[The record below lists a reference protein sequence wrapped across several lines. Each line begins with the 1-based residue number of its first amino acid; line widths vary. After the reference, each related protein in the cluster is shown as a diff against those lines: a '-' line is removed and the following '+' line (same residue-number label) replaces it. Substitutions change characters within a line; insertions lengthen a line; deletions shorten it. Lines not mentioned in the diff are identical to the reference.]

1 MVENKKEKLII
12 LGFKLIEKKGWSYF
26 SLKSLAKENKSDL
39 ESIKIFFKNKS
50 QFLEAFSEMIDN
62 KVLANIDKEEFN
74 KNSIKD
80 NLFEL
85 IMLRFENLNQYKTGL
100 KILLSD
106 LKKSPVELK
115 KIMKKVLDSMDLFL
129 EIASVKNNYLMDFIK
144 VNIIFIIYSYVFNVW
159 LDDQSSEMSKTMA
172 ELDKWLS
179 KAEFYGKK
187 INEYF

>member
-39 ESIKIFFKNKS
+39 ESIKNFFKNKS
-50 QFLEAFSEMIDN
+50 QFLVSFSEMIDN
-62 KVLANIDKEEFN
+62 KVLANIDKDEFN

-85 IMLRFENLNQYKTGL
+85 IMLRFENLNPYKTGL

-129 EIASVKNNYLMDFIK
+129 EIANVKNNYLMDFIK

>member
-50 QFLEAFSEMIDN
+50 QFLESFSEMIDN
-62 KVLANIDKEEFN
+62 KVLANIDKDEFN

-85 IMLRFENLNQYKTGL
+85 IMLRFENLNHYKTGL

-129 EIASVKNNYLMDFIK
+129 EIANVKNNYLMDLIK

>member
-50 QFLEAFSEMIDN
+50 QFLESFSEMIDN
-62 KVLANIDKEEFN
+62 KVLANIDKDEFN

-85 IMLRFENLNQYKTGL
+85 IMLRFENLNHYKTGL

-115 KIMKKVLDSMDLFL
+115 KIMRKVLDSMDLFL
-129 EIASVKNNYLMDFIK
+129 EIANVKNNYLMDFIK

-159 LDDQSSEMSKTMA
+159 LDDQSSEMSKTMV

>member
-50 QFLEAFSEMIDN
+50 QFLESFSEMIDN
-62 KVLANIDKEEFN
+62 KVLANIDKDEFN

-85 IMLRFENLNQYKTGL
+85 IMLRFENLNPYKTGL

-115 KIMKKVLDSMDLFL
+115 KIMKKVFDSMDLFL
-129 EIASVKNNYLMDFIK
+129 EIANVKNNYLMDFIK
-144 VNIIFIIYSYVFNVW
+144 VNIIFIIYSYVFKVW
-159 LDDQSSEMSKTMA
+159 LDDQSSEMSKTMV

>member
-50 QFLEAFSEMIDN
+50 EFLESFSEMIDN
-62 KVLANIDKEEFN
+62 KVLANIDKDEFN

-85 IMLRFENLNQYKTGL
+85 IMLRFENLNHYKTGL

-106 LKKSPVELK
+106 LKKSPLELK

-129 EIASVKNNYLMDFIK
+129 EIANVKNNYLMDFIK

>member
-26 SLKSLAKENKSDL
+26 SLKNLAKENKSDL

-50 QFLEAFSEMIDN
+50 QFLESFSEMIDN
-62 KVLANIDKEEFN
+62 KVLANIDKDEFN

-85 IMLRFENLNQYKTGL
+85 IMLRFENLNHFKTGL

-129 EIASVKNNYLMDFIK
+129 EIANVKNNYLMDFIK

-159 LDDQSSEMSKTMA
+159 LDDQSSEMSKTMV

>member
-12 LGFKLIEKKGWSYF
+12 LGFKLIEKKGWKYF

-39 ESIKIFFKNKS
+39 ESIKNFFKNKS
-50 QFLEAFSEMIDN
+50 QFLESFSEMIDN

-85 IMLRFENLNQYKTGL
+85 IMLRFENLNHYKTGL

-129 EIASVKNNYLMDFIK
+129 EIANVKNNYLMDFIK

-159 LDDQSSEMSKTMA
+159 LDDQSSEMSKTMV

>member
-12 LGFKLIEKKGWSYF
+12 LGFKLIEKKGWKYF

-50 QFLEAFSEMIDN
+50 QFLESFSEMIDN

-85 IMLRFENLNQYKTGL
+85 IMLRFENLNHYKTGL

-129 EIASVKNNYLMDFIK
+129 EIANVKNNYLMDFIK

>member
-12 LGFKLIEKKGWSYF
+12 LGFKVIEKKGWKYF

-50 QFLEAFSEMIDN
+50 EFLESFSEMIDN
-62 KVLANIDKEEFN
+62 KVLASIDKDEFN

-85 IMLRFENLNQYKTGL
+85 IMLRFENLNHYKTGL

-115 KIMKKVLDSMDLFL
+115 KIMKKVMDSMDLFL
-129 EIASVKNNYLMDFIK
+129 EIANVKNNYLMDFIK

>member
-50 QFLEAFSEMIDN
+50 QFLESFSEMIDN
-62 KVLANIDKEEFN
+62 KVLANIDKNEFN

-85 IMLRFENLNQYKTGL
+85 IMLRFENLNNYKTGL

-106 LKKSPVELK
+106 LKKSPLELK

-129 EIASVKNNYLMDFIK
+129 EIANVKNNYLMDFIK

-159 LDDQSSEMSKTMA
+159 LDDQSSEMSKTMV

-179 KAEFYGKK
+179 KAEFYGEK

>member
-50 QFLEAFSEMIDN
+50 QFLESFSEMIDN
-62 KVLANIDKEEFN
+62 KVLANIDKDEFN

-85 IMLRFENLNQYKTGL
+85 IMLRFENLNHYKTGL

-129 EIASVKNNYLMDFIK
+129 EIANVKNNYLMDFIK
-144 VNIIFIIYSYVFNVW
+144 VNIIFIIYSYVFKVW
-159 LDDQSSEMSKTMA
+159 LDDQSSEMSKTMV

>member
-12 LGFKLIEKKGWSYF
+12 LGFKLIEKKGWKYF

-50 QFLEAFSEMIDN
+50 QFLKSFSEMIDN
-62 KVLANIDKEEFN
+62 KVLANIDKDEFN

-85 IMLRFENLNQYKTGL
+85 IMLRFENLNPYKTGL

-129 EIASVKNNYLMDFIK
+129 EIANVKNNYLMDFIK

>member
-26 SLKSLAKENKSDL
+26 SLKNLAKENKSDL

-50 QFLEAFSEMIDN
+50 QFLVSFSEMIDN
-62 KVLANIDKEEFN
+62 KVLANIDKDEFN

-85 IMLRFENLNQYKTGL
+85 IMLRFENLNHYKTGL

-129 EIASVKNNYLMDFIK
+129 EIANVKNNYLMDFIK

>member
-12 LGFKLIEKKGWSYF
+12 LGFKLIEKKGWKYF

-50 QFLEAFSEMIDN
+50 QFLDSFSEMIDN

-85 IMLRFENLNQYKTGL
+85 IMLRFENLNPYKTGL

-115 KIMKKVLDSMDLFL
+115 KTMKKVLDSMDLFL
-129 EIASVKNNYLMDFIK
+129 EIANVKNNYLMDFIK

>member
-50 QFLEAFSEMIDN
+50 QFLESFSEMIDN
-62 KVLANIDKEEFN
+62 KVLANIDKDEFN

-85 IMLRFENLNQYKTGL
+85 IMLRFENLNPYKTGL

-129 EIASVKNNYLMDFIK
+129 EIANVKNNYLMDFIK

-159 LDDQSSEMSKTMA
+159 LDDQSSEMSKTMV

>member
-50 QFLEAFSEMIDN
+50 QFLESFSEMIDN
-62 KVLANIDKEEFN
+62 KVLANIDKDEFN

-85 IMLRFENLNQYKTGL
+85 IMLRFENLNPYKTGL

-129 EIASVKNNYLMDFIK
+129 EIANVKNNYLMDFIK
-144 VNIIFIIYSYVFNVW
+144 VNIIFIIYSYVFKVW
-159 LDDQSSEMSKTMA
+159 LDDQSSEMSKTMV

>member
-12 LGFKLIEKKGWSYF
+12 LGFKLITKKGWKYF

-50 QFLEAFSEMIDN
+50 QFLESFSEMIDN
-62 KVLANIDKEEFN
+62 KVLANIDKDEFN

-85 IMLRFENLNQYKTGL
+85 IMLRFENLNHYKTGL

-115 KIMKKVLDSMDLFL
+115 KIMKKVFDSMDLFL
-129 EIASVKNNYLMDFIK
+129 EIANVKNNYLMDFIK